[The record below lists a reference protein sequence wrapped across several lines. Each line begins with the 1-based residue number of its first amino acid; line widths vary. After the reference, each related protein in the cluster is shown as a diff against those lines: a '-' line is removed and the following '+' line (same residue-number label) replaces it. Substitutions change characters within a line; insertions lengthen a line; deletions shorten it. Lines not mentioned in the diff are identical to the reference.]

1 MVQFLQKLE
10 FIGPRNEGVDIEMA
24 LFTIT
29 PNDPLAKILFST
41 PGTLFSIVP
50 EVLVSKEETISNRE
64 TQQWFHWTES

>member
-1 MVQFLQKLE
+1 
-10 FIGPRNEGVDIEMA
+10 MA

-64 TQQWFHWTES
+64 TQEWFH